1 VEVNPDSIR
10 QELFQVGRELSKAA
24 DAIQGLEVD
33 AERAELKAQSDMD
46 RVYLTAEGP
55 IEDRKALA
63 REKAIDS
70 RDSAFVARAAY
81 NRARAKAK
89 HLELSQMRLMATLKS
104 VQLECA

>member
-1 VEVNPDSIR
+1 VTPEDIR
-10 QELFQVGRELSKAA
+10 LELAQVGRELSKAA

-46 RVYLTAEGP
+46 KVYLTAEGS

-63 REKAIDS
+63 REKALQS
-70 RDSAFVARAAY
+70 RDAAFVARAGY

-104 VQLECA
+104 IQAEGA

>member
-1 VEVNPDSIR
+1 VTPEDIR
-10 QELFQVGRELSKAA
+10 LELAQVGRELSKAA

-46 RVYLTAEGP
+46 KVYLTAEGS

-63 REKAIDS
+63 RERAIGS
-70 RDSAFVARAAY
+70 RDAAFVARAGY

-104 VQLECA
+104 IQAEGA